1 MVDTIKL
8 ADAFKKSGLK
18 NGYISRRLNISY
30 NSLAN
35 KINNRTEFKASE
47 LTALQDILNLPNDK
61 FFEIFLAKDKEV
73 SVSDTQRNSD
83 VRG

>member
-1 MVDTIKL
+1 MVNTIKL
-8 ADAFKKSGLK
+8 SDLLKESGLK
-18 NGYISRRLNISY
+18 NGYISRRLNISC

-47 LTALQDILNLPNDK
+47 LAALRELMNLPNDK
-61 FFEIFLAKDKEV
+61 FFEIFLAKEI

-83 VRG
+83 VRR

>member
-1 MVDTIKL
+1 MVDTTKL
-8 ADAFKKSGLK
+8 SDSFKKSGLK
-18 NGYISRRLNISY
+18 NGYISRRLNISC

-61 FFEIFLAKDKEV
+61 FFEIFFAKEV

-83 VRG
+83 VRR

>member
-8 ADAFKKSGLK
+8 SDSLKKSGLK
-18 NGYISRRLNISY
+18 NSYISQKLNISY

-35 KINNRTEFKASE
+35 KINNRTEFKPSE
-47 LTALQDILNLPNDK
+47 LTALQDILNLSNDQ
-61 FFEIFLAKDKEV
+61 FFEIFFAKEL

-83 VRG
+83 VRR